1 MGRSIKWRNSDQIYL
16 YTIPFLD
23 KRLIIGV
30 CGNVYVTVP
39 RDVRDMDEKE
49 GGCAVYE
56 LIETLKGAS
65 MCLSNQYS
73 VYIYIF
79 PQPRAATVCSS
90 LIPERETSCRINEYE
105 SGYE

>member
-65 MCLSNQYS
+65 MCL
-73 VYIYIF
+73 YIYIST
-79 PQPRAATVCSS
+79 A
-90 LIPERETSCRINEYE
+90 E
-105 SGYE
+105 SRYSMFFSNSRKGNIMQN